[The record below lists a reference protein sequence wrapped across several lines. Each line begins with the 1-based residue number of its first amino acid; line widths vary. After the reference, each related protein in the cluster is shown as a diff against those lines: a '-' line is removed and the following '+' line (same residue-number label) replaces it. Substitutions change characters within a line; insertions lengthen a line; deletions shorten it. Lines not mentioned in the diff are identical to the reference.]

1 MKAKRHSICLAL
13 NSLTYNLCGTFDA
26 QVAAGSAPRQILPLK
41 VVYPIMT
48 ATVERIK
55 QQIRSLASDEAEE
68 LLRDLQHE
76 YPNQASS
83 DDEADSAS
91 IEAEWDA
98 EIDVRVKEIEEGTV
112 QLLTAEES
120 ERRSDAVFARLGI
133 PRPVYRP

>member
-1 MKAKRHSICLAL
+1 
-13 NSLTYNLCGTFDA
+13 
-26 QVAAGSAPRQILPLK
+26 
-41 VVYPIMT
+41 MT